1 MRRPRYTLAHL
12 SDLHVRPAADPLV
25 GGVVDSL
32 ARTRRLIEVLTSW
45 DLGCD
50 AWFFG
55 GDLSDTGDVETYE
68 ALRHLVEPAARTRGV
83 RVVWSHGNHDEPDAF
98 ARVLLGEAGARP
110 PLDRE
115 YRLGGLRLLVVDS
128 TVPGA
133 PHGLIREESLDW
145 LAGALASGAPDG
157 TVLAVHHA
165 PIPPVQDA
173 AAAWDL
179 RNAAALGDVVR
190 GRDVRV
196 ILGGHFHQTSFATL
210 AGVPVAATTS
220 PAYGQDL
227 TVGRTL
233 RGHDAGQGFT
243 LVQVYDDTVVCTA
256 VPDAV
261 GPAVHRAV
269 TPEQARALPGW
280 R

>member
-32 ARTRRLIEVLTSW
+32 ARTRRLIDVLTAW
-45 DLGCD
+45 DVPCD

-68 ALRHLVEPAARTRGV
+68 ALRDLVEPAARARGV
-83 RVVWSHGNHDEPDAF
+83 RVVWAPGNHDDPDAF
-98 ARVLLGEAGARP
+98 ARVLLGEPAAAP
-110 PLDRE
+110 PLDRA
-115 YRLGGLRLLVVDS
+115 YRVGGLRLVVLDS

-133 PHGLIREESLDW
+133 PHGWIREESLEW
-145 LAGALASGAPDG
+145 LAATLASTTPDG
-157 TVLAVHHA
+157 TLLAVHHA

-179 RNAAALGDVVR
+179 RNAAALGEVVR
-190 GRDVRV
+190 GSDVRL

-210 AGVPVAATTS
+210 AGVPVAAASS

-227 TVGRTL
+227 TAGRTL

-256 VPDAV
+256 VPDAD
-261 GPAVHRAV
+261 GPAVHRSI
-269 TPEQARALPGW
+269 TPQDARTLPGW